1 MLGIINK
8 WTWFDKLN
16 PVSKLSESARLSGE
30 MPILVAHTG
39 IPLTDW
45 RYLTAVIT
53 DEVLTGPQIGRA
65 IWLVEKVIK
74 TSTRAA
80 IGKFPSSINLTDL
93 WGYEVF
99 VVRTRKFWISWS
111 DEIWLGTG
119 KGPPDRSDPVH
130 YNMARIQASRW
141 RFGENR
147 PGRPQ
152 DHGGHRAR

>member
-1 MLGIINK
+1 MWKASIAIIGLSL
-8 WTWFDKLN
+8 TIIAIMAGGRRRVVVGPAL
-16 PVSKLSESARLSGE
+16 VSRKRS
-30 MPILVAHTG
+30 TG
-39 IPLTDW
+39 A
-45 RYLTAVIT
+45 AVIT

-130 YNMARIQASRW
+130 YNMARVQASRW